1 MKPTITQMKAWF
13 DEFNKVV
20 FDNQLPKV
28 PIKFNNTYRQ
38 LGQFYWGCSGIGIK
52 ISLYYDRTE
61 EQYRNCLLH
70 EMCHL
75 YCYNKG
81 WVREHHGYRWQEIA
95 AKAYRITG
103 LYIQR
108 CENAREFVVA
118 DKNKAH
124 AEARKEKK
132 NAPAILIDLDYGTY
146 HFIIKTTKKVV
157 WDASDGDNIKGE
169 YGKCVKGV
177 YVCDNPRVIRW
188 QNSRSLNRGYK
199 FANYEYEREIKPMLD
214 KAIKVNSLRKLCFW
228 GEYDCLGVR

>member
-1 MKPTITQMKAWF
+1 MKPTITKMQNWF
-13 DEFNKVV
+13 DEFNDVV
-20 FDNQLPKV
+20 FKGELPKV

-38 LGQFYWGCSGIGIK
+38 LGQFYWGAGRGIGIK

-75 YCYNKG
+75 YCYHKG
-81 WVREHHGYRWQEIA
+81 WVHEGHGPRWKAIA
-95 AKAYRITG
+95 DKAYRITG

-108 CENAREFVVA
+108 CENARDWKVA

-132 NAPAILIDLDYGTY
+132 NAPAIVVDINYGTY
-146 HFIIKTTKKVV
+146 HFIVKTTKKVV
-157 WDASDGDNIKGE
+157 WDASDGNVIKG
-169 YGKCVKGV
+169 KNVSGV
-177 YVCDNPRVIRW
+177 YICDDKRALGW
-188 QNSRSLNRGYK
+188 QNSRSLHRGYK
-199 FANYEYEREIKPMLD
+199 FPNWEYEKEIAPMLK
-214 KAIKVNSLRKLCFW
+214 KAIKVDNLRKLCFW